1 MAKALQ
7 ARCNET
13 RQVKEILAG
22 EGFKNTNPRY
32 VSRPDIV
39 GAEVQHQATHLG
51 YNGQDK
57 LYGKQQNLRHLDPG
71 MSEIMAW
78 GENDPPVKN
87 DFTSD
92 KHAFTYQRK
101 INQLGVNFIS
111 EAQDKF
117 RAHDNKPVVDQI
129 INYTQG

>member
-1 MAKALQ
+1 
-7 ARCNET
+7 
-13 RQVKEILAG
+13 
-22 EGFKNTNPRY
+22 
-32 VSRPDIV
+32 
-39 GAEVQHQATHLG
+39 
-51 YNGQDK
+51 
-57 LYGKQQNLRHLDPG
+57 
-71 MSEIMAW
+71 MAW

-117 RAHDNKPVVDQI
+117 RAHDNKPVDEQI
-129 INYTQG
+129 IQYTQGQNQKIIKNKIVKNVKEMETMKNPTTEYR